1 MIIFT
6 LKECL
11 LWLKVRVLVWDKY
24 QGDFIRRIV
33 DGKKS
38 ICIVGYIPFKEYIN
52 LPLHLP
58 KNSVAVFDV
67 QPVRDSFYNT
77 FDIVY
82 DYYVPKISKVFLLDI
97 YLALKKYNYTMVLK
111 RKRHIGNLLNLSM
124 KIY

>member
-24 QGDFIRRIV
+24 QEDFIRRIV

-52 LPLHLP
+52 LPPHLP

-67 QPVRDSFYNT
+67 QSVRDSLYNT
-77 FDIVY
+77 FDIEY

-97 YLALKKYNYTMVLK
+97 YQVLKKYNYTMVLK